1 MATTGKAAWEKHF
14 YGKGDIATTI
24 KKETTAYDVT
34 NISSVLGIVPAHTPI
49 TVKAT
54 KIYETKVPIE
64 FKHGTKVWKCRV
76 KFDDIQKPGSKSTV
90 NPGNDR
96 TIPNKALTP
105 DGLGLG
111 GKTIEKSQYL
121 ATVNAAIDACKTV
134 QLPIKQVLKDLLA
147 KSDKKDLAML
157 NESIKYISDKDVAVI
172 GKDFGELS
180 GAWWFINNYDPKL
193 SFVEF
198 PARSNE
204 PLVDYYVGYPN
215 KVKLRVS
222 AKAEAGAA
230 PALNPIWDSI
240 KDKSFSGNDAA
251 VKTFISEIVNNNGL
265 ESIIKASQHFGS
277 TGYAAVGT
285 LIGKPSN
292 YTSDDIEKWLSSY
305 KDATALN
312 NILTTKLYSK
322 INKSAKLDTIQKILN
337 EAGARRC
344 GIILSPMAYNLVDEV
359 NANKSYKNFLTQIC
373 KSLNVEQLYI
383 NLRKNAT
390 TMNYKL
396 KGFKASE
403 FSFEYHSNAGNPGG
417 NKIGFKMDL

>member
-1 MATTGKAAWEKHF
+1 MATTGKAAWEK
-14 YGKGDIATTI
+14 YYQGKGDIETSI
-24 KKETTAYDVT
+24 KTETTAYNVT
-34 NISSVLGIVPAHTPI
+34 VTSSVLGIVPANTAI

-54 KIYETKVPIE
+54 KIYEPKIPIE
-64 FKHGTKVWKCRV
+64 FKFGSKVWKCRV
-76 KFDDIQKPGSKSTV
+76 KFDDIQKPGSKSIA

-111 GKTIEKSQYL
+111 GKIIQKSQYIT
-121 ATVNAAIDACKTV
+121 TVNAAIDLCKTI
-134 QLPIKQVLKDLLA
+134 QLPIKQILKDLLI
-147 KSDKKDLAML
+147 KSDKKDLTIL

-180 GAWWFINNYDPKL
+180 GAWWFLNNYDPKL

-198 PARSNE
+198 PSRSNE

-230 PALNPIWDSI
+230 PALNPIWESI
-240 KDKSFSGNDAA
+240 KNKSFSGADKN
-251 VKTFISEIVNNNGL
+251 VKTFIGEIVNNNGL
-265 ESIIKASQHFGS
+265 ESIIKASKHFGS
-277 TGYAAVGT
+277 TGYSIVGS
-285 LIGKPSN
+285 LIGKPSD

-305 KDATALN
+305 KDAKALN
-312 NILTTKLYSK
+312 DILTAKLYSK
-322 INKSAKLDTIQKILN
+322 INKSAKIDTIQKILN
-337 EAGARRC
+337 EKGARRC
-344 GIILSPMAYNLVDEV
+344 GIILSPMAYNLIDEV
-359 NANKSYKNFLTQIC
+359 NTNKTYKQFLTQIC

-383 NLRKNAT
+383 NLRKTAT

-396 KGFKASE
+396 KGFKDSE

>member
-14 YGKGDIATTI
+14 YGKGDITTTI
-24 KKETTAYDVT
+24 KKETTAYDVA
-34 NISSVLGIVPAHTPI
+34 NMSSVLGVVPAHTSI

-54 KIYETKVPIE
+54 KLYEPKTPIE
-64 FKHGTKVWKCRV
+64 FKHGNKVWKCRV
-76 KFDDIQKPGSKSTV
+76 KFDDIQKPGSKSTA

-111 GKTIEKSQYL
+111 GKTIEKTQYL
-121 ATVNAAIDACKTV
+121 STVNAAIDACKTV

-147 KSDKKDLAML
+147 KSDKKDQTIL
-157 NESIKYISDKDVAVI
+157 NEAIKYISDKDVAVI

-230 PALNPIWDSI
+230 PALNPIWDAI
-240 KDKSFSGNDAA
+240 KDKSFSGDDAK

-265 ESIIKASQHFGS
+265 ESIIKASKHFGS
-277 TGYAAVGT
+277 SGYTAVGT

-292 YTSDDIEKWLSSY
+292 YTSDDIEEWLSGY
-305 KDATALN
+305 KDAKALN

-322 INKSAKLDTIQKILN
+322 INKSAKIDTIEKILN
-337 EAGARRC
+337 EKGARRC

-359 NANKSYKNFLTQIC
+359 NANTKYKGFLTQVC

-390 TMNYKL
+390 TMSYKL
-396 KGFKASE
+396 KGFKDSE
-403 FSFEYHSNAGNPGG
+403 FGFEYHSNAGNPGG